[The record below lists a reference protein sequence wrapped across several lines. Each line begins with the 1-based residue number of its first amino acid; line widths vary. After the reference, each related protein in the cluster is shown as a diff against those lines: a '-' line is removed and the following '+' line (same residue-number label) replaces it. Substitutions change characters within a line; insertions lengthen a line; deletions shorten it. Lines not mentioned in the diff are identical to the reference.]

1 MIAVDHIDMDEP
13 HVQALVASLFK
24 VFLSQYDA
32 SNMAVESLHA
42 QFMDLNNDKHVDF
55 NEFSKILMG
64 SMRADYRLRALFT
77 FYVYDEGQKGF
88 TSNHTVRFIEAQ

>member
-1 MIAVDHIDMDEP
+1 MCRHWLRLYSRYFYLNV
-13 HVQALVASLFK
+13 
-24 VFLSQYDA
+24 SQYDA